1 MKELGI
7 EIMKAIKNIIVEL
20 YKTLYKEGIR

>member
-7 EIMKAIKNIIVEL
+7 EIMKSIKNIVLEL
-20 YKTLYKEGIR
+20 CKTLCKKRIL

>member
-7 EIMKAIKNIIVEL
+7 EIMKVIKAIIVEL
-20 YKTLYKEGIR
+20 YKILFRQMDL

>member
-7 EIMKAIKNIIVEL
+7 EIMKVIKDILVEF
-20 YKTLYKEGIR
+20 YKALFTKRVP

>member
-7 EIMKAIKNIIVEL
+7 EIMKAIKNIVVEL
-20 YKTLYKEGIR
+20 YKTLNKKRIW